1 VLWKSCNE
9 CLVFL
14 FQNPMKWCIL
24 QLIDMKIMLK
34 IAINAPN
41 IAICLKDVADDDKQ
55 SKQKNETVL
64 LLLHHRFSCT
74 LFNTIKVIKIC
85 CIYIRNKKNLDYLKL
100 KQLIK
105 ANKTKSTRHRLL
117 LQYFCR
123 KKLEIRMHN

>member
-1 VLWKSCNE
+1 
-9 CLVFL
+9 
-14 FQNPMKWCIL
+14 
-24 QLIDMKIMLK
+24 MKIMLK

-41 IAICLKDVADDDKQ
+41 IAICLKDVADDGKQ
-55 SKQKNETVL
+55 FKQKNETVL

-85 CIYIRNKKNLDYLKL
+85 CIYIRNKKKKKNLDYLKL

-105 ANKTKSTRHRLL
+105 ANKTKPTRRRLL

-123 KKLEIRMHN
+123 KKN